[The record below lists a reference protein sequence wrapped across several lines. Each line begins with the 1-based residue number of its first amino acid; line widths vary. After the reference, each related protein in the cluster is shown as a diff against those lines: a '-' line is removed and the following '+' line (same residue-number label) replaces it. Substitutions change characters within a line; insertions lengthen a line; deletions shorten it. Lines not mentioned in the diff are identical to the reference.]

1 NQTDTHI
8 QIVVASRLWG
18 VFLSLPITVLSCF
31 VAQTWLHLET
41 RHQHALKRYV
51 PGSSGS
57 FQF

>member
-31 VAQTWLHLET
+31 VAQIWLHLET
-41 RHQHALKRYV
+41 RHQHALERYV
-51 PGSSGS
+51 LGSSGS